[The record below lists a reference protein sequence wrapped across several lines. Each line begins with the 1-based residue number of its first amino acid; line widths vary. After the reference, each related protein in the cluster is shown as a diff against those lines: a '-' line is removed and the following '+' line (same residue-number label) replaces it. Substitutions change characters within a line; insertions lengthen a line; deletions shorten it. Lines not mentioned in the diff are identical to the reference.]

1 MMSVRRLCLSVSGPG
16 APSRRSSIEPWID
29 VSGDRSSC
37 ETLAKNSAFVSS
49 MRRSW
54 LAIELNDRA
63 SAPISSRLSTAMG
76 SRNAPAATSA
86 VAAREERPCRGDDAP
101 VPLERHARLTE
112 VQGLPLAH
120 RVLGEAPEIPGDLSR
135 PLGPRPRVARV
146 AQHERARLEPRERR
160 DRLAGG
166 RGEAERGD
174 GLGRDLAIDEDE
186 TIHGKEAQNTD
197 AREHDDHQRGG
208 QEELRAEPHG
218 LLGPTTLP
226 MPLDLALTLARV

>member
-1 MMSVRRLCLSVSGPG
+1 MMSVRRPCLSVSGPG
-16 APSRRSSIEPWID
+16 APSRRRSMAPWID

-37 ETLAKNSAFVSS
+37 ETLAKNSDFVSAIWP
-49 MRRSW
+49 SW
-54 LAIELNDRA
+54 LAALEQ
-63 SAPISSRLSTAMG
+63 RLLL
-76 SRNAPAATSA
+76 
-86 VAAREERPCRGDDAP
+86 GDDAP
-101 VPLERHARLTE
+101 VPLERHVRLTE
-112 VQGLPLAH
+112 VQRLPLAH
-120 RVLGEAPEIPGDLSR
+120 RVLGEAPEILGDLSR

-186 TIHGKEAQNTD
+186 TIHGKEAHNAD

-208 QEELRAEPHG
+208 QEDLRAEPHG

-226 MPLDLALTLARV
+226 LPLDLALTPARVRGLCVVAIEAPQDALHVLARFPI